1 MTQKH
6 TEEIH
11 IFSQQL
17 TKHFTTRSKR
27 ELDKLREKRRYKLK
41 LGKVLFN

>member
-1 MTQKH
+1 MTEKH
-6 TEEIH
+6 TDGIH

-17 TKHFTTRSKR
+17 TKHFTTPSKR
-27 ELDKLREKRRYKLK
+27 ELDKLREKGRYKLK